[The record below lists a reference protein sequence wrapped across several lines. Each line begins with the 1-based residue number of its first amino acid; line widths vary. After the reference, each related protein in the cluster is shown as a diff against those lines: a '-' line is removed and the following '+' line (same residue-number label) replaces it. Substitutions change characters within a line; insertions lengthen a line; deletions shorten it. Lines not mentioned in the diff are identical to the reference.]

1 MEVSNSFY
9 LDSALNEAVWYK
21 GTDKIFS
28 IEVFGRG
35 LQLSAMYLRLAGKG
49 VEIIKTSLENGGI
62 EYKNATSDRVEAELV
77 LKREDFPG
85 SFKLPGILS
94 YSLQLKDEDNFKFEI
109 DNGVVNLRQSNVLID
124 W

>member
-9 LDSALNEAVWYK
+9 LDSALHEAIWYK

-62 EYKNATSDRVEAELV
+62 EYKSAASDRVEAELV
-77 LKREDFPG
+77 LSRNDFPG
-85 SFKLPGILS
+85 SFKLPGVLF

-109 DNGVVNLRQSNVLID
+109 DNGLVNLKQSNVLID